1 MTNLAVRTVN
11 HFDSYKVRVD
21 FYGFINIDY
30 RSKFFITSEQS
41 I

>member
-1 MTNLAVRTVN
+1 MTNLVIRTIN
-11 HFDSYKVRVD
+11 TFDGYKVRAG
-21 FYGFINIDY
+21 FYGFNNIDY

>member
-1 MTNLAVRTVN
+1 MTKLVRTIN
-11 HFDSYKVRVD
+11 HLDSYKVRAG
-21 FYGFINIDY
+21 FYGFNNIDY